1 MRFGPSGGTDIAG
14 RCEPAH
20 TTLGQTAV
28 RSASVTGPGTR
39 TRGARGR
46 PHAWKAGPIILIAG
60 GAAAIVAIG
69 VGAGVKRE
77 DQQLN
82 ASAVAAWASVGA
94 AAIGSGVAWWVVS
107 AKRRRKN
114 GGFRGPLAPELAL
127 HPTKIDLRLRF

>member
-1 MRFGPSGGTDIAG
+1 M
-14 RCEPAH
+14 
-20 TTLGQTAV
+20 
-28 RSASVTGPGTR
+28 
-39 TRGARGR
+39 
-46 PHAWKAGPIILIAG
+46 
-60 GAAAIVAIG
+60 AIG

-127 HPTKIDLRLRF
+127 HPTKIDLTLGF